1 MGFVPHLFN
10 FMGFCPTVLSTFH
23 LRHAW
28 MWMRDQLTLRKHEI
42 KAALPSSVSG
52 TQPWQSPDTP
62 VLEAS
67 SSIRIHGFR
76 AKLMGWQ
83 FE

>member
-1 MGFVPHLFN
+1 MGFVPHLLN

-42 KAALPSSVSG
+42 KAALPRLFPERSHGKVRTRRSWKRPRLFAFMASG
-52 TQPWQSPDTP
+52 PS
-62 VLEAS
+62 
-67 SSIRIHGFR
+67 
-76 AKLMGWQ
+76 
-83 FE
+83 